1 MDRLVPSIIVG
12 SVIVLALAGMFFGW
26 CARVRK
32 YSGLIAPD
40 AVPDSIGEVIAID
53 RGLYVATTMANQPL
67 ERVAAHGLGFCSR
80 ATVTITERGIA
91 LAPKGRVPF
100 FIGRTSILAVQR
112 ATWAIDKAVET
123 GGLVVLTW
131 RLGDTELD
139 SYFRM
144 DDGPAVLLNTGAGL
158 IEVLA

>member
-1 MDRLVPSIIVG
+1 MASI
-12 SVIVLALAGMFFGW
+12 IVLALAGMFFGW
-26 CARVRK
+26 RARVRK
-32 YSGLIAPD
+32 YSGLIVPD
-40 AVPDSIGEVIAID
+40 AVPDRIGAVIAVD

-67 ERVAAHGLGFCSR
+67 ERVAAHGLGFRSR
-80 ATVTITERGIA
+80 GTVTIAEHGIV
-91 LAPKGRVPF
+91 LAPNGRVPF

-112 ATWAIDKAVET
+112 ATWAIDKVVET

-144 DDGPAVLLNTGAGL
+144 DDGPEVLLNTGAGL